1 MRFDRTAPAVIAV
14 RRALLVVM
22 VVGAVTSLTGCGGA
36 GPKKADA
43 MPAADMQKYNDMMK
57 SGPKSSMPGGG
68 TTMPGGPG
76 GYPGAP
82 GGMGGAPHR

>member
-1 MRFDRTAPAVIAV
+1 MRFDRATSAVIAV
-14 RRALLVVM
+14 RNMLLVVV

-36 GPKKADA
+36 GPKKANA
-43 MPAADMQKYNDMMK
+43 IPAADMQKYNDMMK
-57 SGPKSSMPGGG
+57 AGPKSSMPGSG

-82 GGMGGAPHR
+82 GGLGGAPHR